1 MKKGK
6 RLTALLMVFAMA
18 LSGCAAGS
26 KANTKPFIKYD
37 EKVVTNEEFD
47 KQFDLYKSFLAL
59 QNGLD
64 QQVKGMI
71 LQDYII
77 SEDLKKNEV
86 KVEDKDYQDAI
97 AETIES
103 VGGEVEYLT
112 YLNKLRVEKEVFE
125 QSIKSNVNY
134 KKHLEWFNENN
145 KASDEDIAKYFE
157 ENKDTFAYVNA
168 KHILVNTEEEANKAI
183 ERLNKGEKFEDV
195 SNDMSIDEAAKAQG
209 GDLGK
214 VQKALFDKDFVDAA
228 FKLEKDKV
236 SEPVK
241 TKFGYHV
248 IVVTEKHDQLEDFKE
263 DVNKILNQQKYEE
276 YMQGLMEEVKV
287 TNYDFNG
294 KEIEENKDPELE
306 ENKENQEETKEDKEE
321 EKTEEKD
328 KKDE

>member
-1 MKKGK
+1 
-6 RLTALLMVFAMA
+6 
-18 LSGCAAGS
+18 
-26 KANTKPFIKYD
+26 
-37 EKVVTNEEFD
+37 
-47 KQFDLYKSFLAL
+47 
-59 QNGLD
+59 
-64 QQVKGMI
+64 MI

-183 ERLNKGEKFEDV
+183 ERLNNGEKFEDV

-294 KEIEENKDPELE
+294 KEIEENKYPELE